1 MIFAILIFLLS
12 LIPQIKFAPSVR
24 EIALGP
30 RAVTI
35 LPAGYPLFVKLYGH
49 FAIAEPACTSF
60 HNGSSMKVAQRFNL
74 FAYFS
79 HQIVYY
85 SRRPP
90 LSSWAY
96 KALFIQMMRNPLNGS
111 ALALKLCGFFPQWNS
126 AS

>member
-1 MIFAILIFLLS
+1 V

-35 LPAGYPLFVKLYGH
+35 LPAGYPLFVKLNGH
-49 FAIAEPACTSF
+49 FVIAEPACTGF
-60 HNGSSMKVAQRFNL
+60 HNGSSMKVSQRVNL

-96 KALFIQMMRNPLNGS
+96 KALFVKMVRNPLNRS
-111 ALALKLCGFFPQWNS
+111 ALSLKLSGFFPQGNS
-126 AS
+126 VS